1 MAIFVELLLV
11 AMLSAWIII
20 VLCLRC
26 ALVVRSLRGM
36 AHQRHPINSGG
47 RSDV

>member
-1 MAIFVELLLV
+1 MAIFVELLVV
-11 AMLSAWIII
+11 AMLSAWII

-36 AHQRHPINSGG
+36 AHQRHPFNSGG
-47 RSDV
+47 RTDV

>member
-1 MAIFVELLLV
+1 MAIFIELLLV
-11 AMLSAWIII
+11 AMLSVWII

-26 ALVVRSLRGM
+26 ALVVRSLRRM
-36 AHQRHPINSGG
+36 AHQRHLINAGE

>member
-1 MAIFVELLLV
+1 MAIFIELLMV
-11 AMLSAWIII
+11 AMLSVWII

-26 ALVVRSLRGM
+26 VLVVRSLRGM
-36 AHQRHPINSGG
+36 AHQRHHINAGV

>member
-1 MAIFVELLLV
+1 MAIFIELLMV
-11 AMLSAWIII
+11 AILSVWII